1 MKTFLLKHPAKFL
14 SMVLWL
20 VTIHSITIGMA
31 LITQPAF
38 LIEWSGFR
46 SNCEPFFPA
55 QGGVFHLLM
64 AVAYS
69 LGAADAQKYYFLII
83 FSIIVKAVATLF
95 LFVYC
100 FFIEFKWAIF
110 FFGVADGVMGMTILI
125 ALRHYLYFQIIN
137 GKDE

>member
-1 MKTFLLKHPAKFL
+1 MKTFLFKHPAKFL

-38 LIEWSGFR
+38 LMEWSGFR
-46 SNCEPFFPA
+46 SDDEPFFPA

-69 LGAADAQKYYFLII
+69 LGATDAQKYYLLII
-83 FSIIVKAVATLF
+83 FSVIVKAIATLF

-110 FFGVADGVMGMTILI
+110 YFGVADGIMGVTIFI
-125 ALRHYLYFQIIN
+125 ALRHYLNVQTTN

>member
-1 MKTFLLKHPAKFL
+1 MKTFLVKHPDKFL

-20 VTIHSITIGMA
+20 VTIHSITLGMA

-38 LIEWSGFR
+38 LLEWSGFR
-46 SNCEPFFPA
+46 SDCGPFFPA

-64 AVAYS
+64 AIAYS
-69 LGAADAQKYYFLII
+69 LGAADSKKYYLLII
-83 FSIIVKAVATLF
+83 FSVIVKAIATLF

-100 FFIEFKWAIF
+100 FFIEFKWAILY
-110 FFGVADGVMGMTILI
+110 FGVVDGIMGMTIFI
-125 ALRHYLYFQIIN
+125 ALRHYLNVQTTN

>member
-1 MKTFLLKHPAKFL
+1 MKTFLFKHPDKFL

-20 VTIHSITIGMA
+20 VTIHSIAIGLA

-38 LIEWSGFR
+38 LLEWSGFR
-46 SNCEPFFPA
+46 SDNEPFFPA

-69 LGAADAQKYYFLII
+69 LGARDSKKYYFLIV
-83 FSIIVKAVATLF
+83 FSVIVKTAATLF

-100 FFIEFKWAIF
+100 FFIEFKWAILI
-110 FFGVADGVMGMTILI
+110 FGIADGVMGMTIFI
-125 ALRHYLYFQIIN
+125 ALRHYLYFQTTN
-137 GKDE
+137 GKHE

>member
-1 MKTFLLKHPAKFL
+1 MKTFLFKHPDKFL

-20 VTIHSITIGMA
+20 VAIHSITIGMA
-31 LITQPAF
+31 LIAQPTF
-38 LIEWSGFR
+38 LLEWSGFR
-46 SNCEPFFPA
+46 SDDDPFFPA

-69 LGAADAQKYYFLII
+69 LGALDSKKYYLLII
-83 FSIIVKAVATLF
+83 FSIVVKAVATLF

-100 FFIEFKWAIF
+100 FFIEFKWAILY
-110 FFGVADGVMGMTILI
+110 FGVGDGIMGMTIFI
-125 ALRHYLYFQIIN
+125 ALRQYLYFQTTN

>member
-1 MKTFLLKHPAKFL
+1 MKTFLFKHPAKFL

-31 LITQPAF
+31 LIAQPAF
-38 LIEWSGFR
+38 LLEWSGFR
-46 SNCEPFFPA
+46 SDDDPFFPA

-69 LGAADAQKYYFLII
+69 LGALDSKKYYLLII

-110 FFGVADGVMGMTILI
+110 YFGVGDGIMGMTIFI
-125 ALRHYLYFQIIN
+125 ALRHYLYFQTTN